1 MVSRHRRRSLTVLVS
16 ILILGSICYRSTK
29 LLTNLNL
36 NHSNET
42 PESMHL
48 ILQRNKALN
57 LNIKATMANA
67 NGSTLSSRQK
77 MILRQKMV
85 LSQNAGRRMK
95 KVHTLEEL
103 QRGNIIVNQKQHST
117 NQKADGPFVSQL
129 DYIYKRGAWD
139 GAPIVVEKY
148 KLIFFTT
155 PKVGCTVFK
164 QLFRRMAGL
173 KDWKK
178 DVDPGI
184 PHDPKFNGLSYL
196 YNYNVNDATEMLKS
210 DEWTRAIFVRD
221 PKERLLS
228 AYLDKAVRNDGEYV
242 ARHCCT
248 ECGLKS
254 SKLQGFLSVIQH
266 CLDPHWMPQSNRMEK
281 KFWTTV
287 NFVGHIETA
296 ADDAKELLQQIGAW
310 KGFGDTGWGI
320 SGKESIFQSLSM
332 VKHSTQADTH
342 LKEYFDTKTETLANE
357 YYKDDYD
364 RFGFENRNI
373 LVEERIV

>member
-1 MVSRHRRRSLTVLVS
+1 M
-16 ILILGSICYRSTK
+16 
-29 LLTNLNL
+29 NL

-42 PESMHL
+42 PEPMHL
-48 ILQRNKALN
+48 KTQETKALN
-57 LNIKATMANA
+57 LKIKAKLANA
-67 NGSTLSSRQK
+67 KANALNPRQRI
-77 MILRQKMV
+77 ILAQHANR
-85 LSQNAGRRMK
+85 GMK
-95 KVHTLEEL
+95 KFNTLEEL
-103 QRGNIIVNQKQHST
+103 QRDKIIVNQKQHST
-117 NQKADGPFVSQL
+117 NQRADGPFVSQL

-164 QLFRRMAGL
+164 QLFRRMSGL

-178 DVDPGI
+178 EIDPDI
-184 PHDPKFNGLSYL
+184 PHDPKINGLSYL
-196 YNYNVNDATEMLKS
+196 YNYNVNDATVMLKS

-228 AYLDKAVRNDGEYV
+228 AYLDKAVRDNGKYV

-248 ECGLKS
+248 ECGIKS
-254 SKLQGFLSVIQH
+254 SKLIGFLSVIQH

-296 ADDAKELLQQIGAW
+296 AKDAKELLQQVGAW
-310 KGFGDTGWGI
+310 EDFGNSGWGT

-342 LKEYFDTKTETLANE
+342 LTEYFDKTTETLANE
-357 YYKDDYD
+357 YYKGDYE
-364 RFGFENRNI
+364 RFGFENRDI
-373 LVEERIV
+373 FIEERRS